1 MQRDQLPLSL
11 LRWVLPLLLLIAA
24 GADAMAGH
32 LQLPGK
38 LGALYARA
46 EELAGSSPDSLLAV
60 AVLVKQEGMRSNNAA
75 ALVKAEKFRAQA
87 LWRLGRHEDSM
98 QAAVHALE
106 MGERSKIYADLPD
119 IYAVIGNLHKEKA
132 NYDMALAAADK
143 GLQMAK
149 QISDTVSI
157 IYLNR
162 VKAMFTQG
170 LGSVKGDTAL
180 INKSLHMHLDALKLA
195 ESSPRFERYRIGY
208 YNNIAQVYVKR
219 RELDKALHYVT
230 KGIALAKK
238 YRQSLSLTYSYT
250 WLSQIYLHQREYAK
264 STAYLE
270 DALKIAKSLKNPFRE
285 MELSD
290 YLSEGLE
297 SAGDYQR
304 SLEAYRR
311 YSHIR
316 DSLRVLENVR
326 QVSELQV
333 RYEAEK
339 KDQRISA
346 LAAVNEIRAREIW
359 VAVGGLIVFLGL
371 SLFMIFQY
379 RTIARTN
386 RTLEE
391 SNVQIREQSDQMQVL
406 MKELHHRVKNNLQ
419 TVSNLL
425 SLQSNRLADED
436 ARESIRTGQ
445 QRIEAMSLIH
455 KSLYS
460 HDRVNMVDMQE
471 YMTQLTESVMQSFGW
486 DRDGLRLVVD
496 VTVTELD
503 IDMAMPLGLIVNEW
517 ITNSFKHAYQDVP
530 LPELSVKIGRSD
542 ALYLEIHDNGPGFP
556 IALWEKPGNSFGLK
570 LVKVLAK
577 QLDARVTVTTQPGTT
592 LTLKIPGREPS
603 ATA

>member
-1 MQRDQLPLSL
+1 MQRNLLSSLLFRWFLLMPFVVVRVNALARPAQLPRDLN
-11 LRWVLPLLLLIAA
+11 
-24 GADAMAGH
+24 
-32 LQLPGK
+32 
-38 LGALYARA
+38 ALYAKA
-46 EELAGSSPDSLLAV
+46 EEYASSSPDSLLAV
-60 AVLVKQEGMRSNNAA
+60 AVLVKQEGDRLNDAA
-75 ALVKAEKFRAQA
+75 ALVKAAKFRAQA
-87 LWRLGRHEDSM
+87 LWRLGRHQDAM
-98 QAAVHALE
+98 QAAVEALE
-106 MGERSKIYADLPD
+106 LGEQKKIHADLPD
-119 IYAVIGNLHKEKA
+119 IYAIIGNLHKEKA

-143 GLQMAK
+143 GLDIAEQMH
-149 QISDTVSI
+149 DTISI

-170 LGSVKGDTAL
+170 LGAIKGDTAL
-180 INKSLHMHLDALKLA
+180 IRKSLHMHLDALKLA
-195 ESSPRFERYRIGY
+195 ESSPRFEKYRIGY

-219 RELDKALHYVT
+219 GEMDKALHYVT
-230 KGIALAKK
+230 RGIDLAKK
-238 YRQSLSLTYSYT
+238 HRQFLSLTYGYT
-250 WLSQIYLHQREYAK
+250 WLSQIYLHRRDYAA

-270 DALKIAKSLKNPFRE
+270 EALKIARQLKNPFRE

-290 YLSEGLE
+290 YLAEGLE
-297 SAGDYQR
+297 SGGDHKR
-304 SLEAYRR
+304 ALETYRR

-326 QVSELQV
+326 QVSEVQV

-359 VAVGGLIVFLGL
+359 VAMGGLIVFLGL

-391 SNVQIREQSDQMQVL
+391 SNMQIREQSDQMQVL

-425 SLQSNRLADED
+425 SLQSNRLTDED

-460 HDRVNMVDMQE
+460 HDRVNMVDMSE
-471 YMTQLTESVMQSFGW
+471 YMTHLTESVMQSFGW
-486 DRDGLRLVVD
+486 DRDRLRLVVD

-517 ITNSFKHAYQDVP
+517 ITNSFKHAYQHVTM
-530 LPELSVKIGRSD
+530 PELSVKIFRSD
-542 ALYLEIHDNGPGFP
+542 ALYLEIHDNGPGFN
-556 IALWEKPGNSFGLK
+556 IDLWQKPGNSFGLK
-570 LVKVLAK
+570 LVKVLAR
-577 QLDARVTVTTQPGTT
+577 QLDAKVTVTTQPGTT
-592 LTLKIPGREPS
+592 LALRIPVREPLTM
-603 ATA
+603 A